1 MHAVAETN
9 AGTIHH
15 SRPPQSALRGMVSR
29 LWASQPGE
37 HGGQPAI
44 GIEQTLPATEMHL
57 VVRLDDSRVDILAP
71 SGTSSGFRAGAVSGL
86 RTAAYGKRAIAAPT
100 VGAMLRP
107 GACASLLGIPAGE
120 FAGRHVALADIWPSS
135 RLDRLRDRLAG
146 AIDVPA
152 MAAIFEAEL
161 LEGSA
166 PHRWVD
172 SPIQTS
178 VALLKRGARVG
189 DVANISGM
197 SHRHFIDQFREKVG
211 ITPVRFR
218 GVARIGAVTHAL
230 ATSSASLAE
239 IALMAGF
246 ADQAHMAREFRRFTG
261 LTVTAYRAR
270 VGHHPRHVPAR
281 PERG

>member
-1 MHAVAETN
+1 MHAMAETN

-15 SRPPQSALRGMVSR
+15 GRPPQSELRGLVSR
-29 LWASQPGE
+29 LWASRPGE
-37 HGGQPAI
+37 HGGQPATAA
-44 GIEQTLPATEMHL
+44 ELTLPATEMHL
-57 VVRLDDSRVDILAP
+57 VVRLDDNSVDICAP
-71 SGTSSGFRAGAVSGL
+71 SGTSSSFRAGAVSGL
-86 RTAAYGKRAIAAPT
+86 RTAAYAKRAIPAAT

-107 GACASLLGIPAGE
+107 GACANLLGIPASE

-161 LEGSA
+161 LDGIASQA
-166 PHRWVD
+166 RVD

-178 VALLKRGARVG
+178 VALLKQGARVG
-189 DVANISGM
+189 DIANASGV

-211 ITPVRFR
+211 ITPVKFR
-218 GVARIGAVTHAL
+218 SVARIGAVTRAL
-230 ATSSASLAE
+230 ATSPASLAE
-239 IALMAGF
+239 IALVAGF
-246 ADQAHMAREFRRFTG
+246 ADQAHMAREFQRFTG
-261 LTVTAYRAR
+261 LTITAYRAR